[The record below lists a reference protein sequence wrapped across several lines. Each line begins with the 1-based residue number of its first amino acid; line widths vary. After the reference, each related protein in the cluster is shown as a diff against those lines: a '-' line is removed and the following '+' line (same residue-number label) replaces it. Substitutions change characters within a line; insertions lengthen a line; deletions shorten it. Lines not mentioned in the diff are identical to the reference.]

1 MDNHSILLVDDEAGL
16 IDMLKKILQKEG
28 FVYIDSALT
37 GAIALE
43 KVQSKQ
49 YDLIVLD
56 VMLPDID
63 GFELCRE
70 IRRFTYAPVI
80 FLTARTSEL
89 DMLTGLGNGG
99 DDYITKP
106 FSPLEVVAR
115 IKAHFRRKE
124 IYETNK
130 IESSQFI
137 KIGDLEIDKKS
148 AIVQL
153 SKKIIDL
160 TAKEFE
166 LLVFFAEH
174 PNQIFTITQLYEKV
188 WGMNSLGDDQ
198 TVKVHIMRLRK
209 KLESDSKNPKFIQ
222 NIRGLGYKLNSK
234 GE

>member
-16 IDMLKKILQKEG
+16 IEMLKKVLKKEG
-28 FVYIDSALT
+28 FIFIDSALT
-37 GAIALE
+37 GAVALNNV
-43 KVQSKQ
+43 KNKQ
-49 YDLIVLD
+49 YDLIILD
-56 VMLPDID
+56 VMLPDIE

-70 IRRFTYAPVI
+70 IRKFTYAPII

-89 DMLTGLGNGG
+89 DMITGFGTGG

-124 IYETNK
+124 IYETQK
-130 IESSQFI
+130 TGHSQYI
-137 KIGDLEIDKKS
+137 KIGELEIDKNS

-153 SKKIIDL
+153 SKRTIEL

-188 WGMNSLGDDQ
+188 WGMDSLGDDQ

-209 KLESDSKNPKFIQ
+209 KLESDSKNPKLIQ
-222 NIRGLGYKLNSK
+222 NVRGLGYKLNAK